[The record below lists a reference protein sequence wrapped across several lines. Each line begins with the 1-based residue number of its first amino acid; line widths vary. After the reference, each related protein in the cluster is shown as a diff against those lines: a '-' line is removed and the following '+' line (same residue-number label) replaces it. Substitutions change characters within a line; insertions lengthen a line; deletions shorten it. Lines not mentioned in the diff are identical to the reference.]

1 MSILL
6 IEEIQEKV
14 IQVANKYY
22 IPRIYLFG
30 YYARNTATE
39 KSDVDLV
46 IDSSHIADY
55 SILYD
60 IEQELEEELKCHVD
74 IIEYEILTNNNTDK
88 RKIFNSNVRKEMIAI
103 LWIGLERE
111 NGNNW

>member
-30 YYARNTATE
+30 SYARNTATE
-39 KSDVDLV
+39 KSDVNF
-46 IDSSHIADY
+46 S
-55 SILYD
+55 
-60 IEQELEEELKCHVD
+60 
-74 IIEYEILTNNNTDK
+74 
-88 RKIFNSNVRKEMIAI
+88 
-103 LWIGLERE
+103 
-111 NGNNW
+111 